1 MRKSLKAQEVQIR
14 EHQIWKVQTL
24 LDKVTRKL
32 HLEWKV
38 PFGGMNLWRYESFQ
52 DLWEN
57 HCFFYGLARR
67 YRQLFWEDSASISTY
82 LFMHWI
88 YLFTMDGWRK
98 LSTSI
103 LLEQTRRWFTTR
115 AGARDHGSGK
125 ACKGRACP
133 DERALFPSPGDCR
146 WKMEMQDLR
155 RGPHME
161 RTKVWIFYFRA
172 AYDRHAQCDLEE
184 RLRWIEV
191 E

>member
-1 MRKSLKAQEVQIR
+1 MTVVDTYVLIKLFVQWSCSAPSVLRSNVFLSACSPVVWEEMRKSPKAQEVQIR
-14 EHQIWKVQTL
+14 EHQIWEVQTL

-32 HLEWKV
+32 HLDWKV

-67 YRQLFWEDSASISTY
+67 YRQLFWEDSTSISTY

-103 LLEQTRRWFTTR
+103 LDTFFGE
-115 AGARDHGSGK
+115 HK
-125 ACKGRACP
+125 
-133 DERALFPSPGDCR
+133 
-146 WKMEMQDLR
+146 
-155 RGPHME
+155 
-161 RTKVWIFYFRA
+161 
-172 AYDRHAQCDLEE
+172 
-184 RLRWIEV
+184 
-191 E
+191 